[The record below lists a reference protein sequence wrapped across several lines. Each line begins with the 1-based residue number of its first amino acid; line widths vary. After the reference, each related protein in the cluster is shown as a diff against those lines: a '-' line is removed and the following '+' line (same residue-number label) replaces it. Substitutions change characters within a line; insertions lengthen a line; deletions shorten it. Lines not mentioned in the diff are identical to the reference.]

1 MLTTCPEVK
10 GQCKEKMELVSLI
23 FSWRPNMCVR
33 VSKSCRWWV
42 HVMHLEF
49 DLTIKRNGK
58 EKMMYDLGAF
68 YFWPLNMLLT
78 GNILERRNMILL
90 TIKLV
95 HFILCTARSLPQTL
109 LDTFDTKP
117 SGLFEFD
124 QLQENEIAIELEF
137 QRFRINRE
145 WIEFRS
151 THSNLWNLFKGQI
164 EVSNFNRQN
173 PQKCNNWNM
182 PFNIDLWFDWLQ
194 NRWSRDSIQIPTTRI
209 TSTHTTRTHAQTENA
224 N

>member
-1 MLTTCPEVK
+1 
-10 GQCKEKMELVSLI
+10 
-23 FSWRPNMCVR
+23 
-33 VSKSCRWWV
+33 
-42 HVMHLEF
+42 MHLEF

-68 YFWPLNMLLT
+68 YFGPLNMLLT

-124 QLQENEIAIELEF
+124 QLQ
-137 QRFRINRE
+137 
-145 WIEFRS
+145 
-151 THSNLWNLFKGQI
+151 
-164 EVSNFNRQN
+164 
-173 PQKCNNWNM
+173 
-182 PFNIDLWFDWLQ
+182 
-194 NRWSRDSIQIPTTRI
+194 
-209 TSTHTTRTHAQTENA
+209 
-224 N
+224 